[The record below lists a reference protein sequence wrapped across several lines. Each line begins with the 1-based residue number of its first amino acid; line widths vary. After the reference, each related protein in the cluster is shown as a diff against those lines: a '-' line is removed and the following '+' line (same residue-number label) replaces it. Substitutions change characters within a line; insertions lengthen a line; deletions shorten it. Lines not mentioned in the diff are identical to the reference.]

1 MADVKSLIIS
11 GFTQQRTQAKQGAGS
26 RAWGRDRGRGV
37 GAEGVGGVV
46 LRALRQAGQQ
56 RTRTSSGEAWER

>member
-26 RAWGRDRGRGV
+26 RAWGRGRGRGGR
-37 GAEGVGGVV
+37 GAQGS
-46 LRALRQAGQQ
+46 QAGWAAAYPDKL
-56 RTRTSSGEAWER
+56 RGSLGKVGTS